1 MELFGLL
8 IVIVVYLCLVYP
20 ASLAKKNA
28 KGKRTVNFRKAAEPQ
43 TAPDAGREAP
53 KSAEES
59 AMVFETAAPSVME
72 RAYQPVRKPFAEDDT
87 LYQGS
92 LNAVTGEGT
101 DPCHEDQ
108 LGDILPAEPEPAA
121 AAGHSGGL
129 GFSWTGNE
137 VVRGIVMSEV
147 LKRRH

>member
-1 MELFGLL
+1 MELFGLF
-8 IVIVVYLCLVYP
+8 IVIIIYLCLVYP

-28 KGKRTVNFRKAAEPQ
+28 KGRKTVNFNKAAQ
-43 TAPDAGREAP
+43 TQASPDMTEEAP

-59 AMVFETAAPSVME
+59 ARVFETAGASVME
-72 RAYQPVRKPFAEDDT
+72 REYQPVRRPFEDDDT
-87 LYQGS
+87 LYMGS
-92 LNAVTGEGT
+92 MNAVTGEGT

-108 LGDILPAEPEPAA
+108 LADVMPVTEPAA
-121 AAGHSGGL
+121 EEPSGGL
-129 GFSWTGNE
+129 RLGWTGNE

>member
-1 MELFGLL
+1 MELFGLF
-8 IVIVVYLCLVYP
+8 IVMIIYLCLVYP
-20 ASLAKKNA
+20 AAQAKKNA
-28 KGKRTVNFRKAAEPQ
+28 KGRKTVNFRKAAQTPAAPEMTQEP
-43 TAPDAGREAP
+43 P

-59 AMVFETAAPSVME
+59 ARVFETMAEQVPE
-72 RAYQPVRKPFAEDDT
+72 RAYQPVRRPFEDDDT

-101 DPCHEDQ
+101 DPCHEEQ
-108 LGDILPAEPEPAA
+108 LADMMPAPEPAA
-121 AAGHSGGL
+121 EEVSGGL
-129 GFSWTGNE
+129 GLSWTGNE

>member
-1 MELFGLL
+1 MELFGLF
-8 IVIVVYLCLVYP
+8 IVIIIYLCLVYP

-28 KGKRTVNFRKAAEPQ
+28 KGRKTVNFSKATEPQ
-43 TAPDAGREAP
+43 AAQESRQEAP

-59 AMVFETAAPSVME
+59 ARVFETADME
-72 RAYQPVRKPFAEDDT
+72 RIYQPVRQPFAEDDT
-87 LYQGS
+87 LYMGS

-101 DPCHEDQ
+101 DPCHEEQMADMM
-108 LGDILPAEPEPAA
+108 PSPEPAA
-121 AAGHSGGL
+121 GEPSGGL
-129 GFSWTGNE
+129 SFGWTGNE